1 LVSDSTEEA
10 VGAGTDTAATAATG
24 AAGAFLL
31 FLSAG
36 AETGAGAGAAGATL
50 GTETAAGTSSDFF
63 WTRLGAVVG
72 LLIVLDPV
80 VIFDMIKRVMTHFY
94 ANTRINFI
102 NCEKSLSHT
111 FLIFYRNVKIFT
123 FFLLKSLKILLN

>member
-36 AETGAGAGAAGATL
+36 AVAGAGVAGAGV

-63 WTRLGAVVG
+63 WTRLVAVVG

-94 ANTRINFI
+94 ANTGINFI